1 MNYEDFYKDQQTLE
15 KIMAEKMQNAQK
27 SFKSITKNAEKGD
40 LKNLAKDVAL
50 LKSLLDEAKEL
61 SMKMDGLAEGFA
73 TKDYFE
79 SGDFARQ
86 IIEYCRQY
94 SVDVKGDFPTYELF
108 PYKVR
113 IDAENQDIYINRK
126 KIQCARPLRF
136 VQDIKLSREKYIRA
150 QFNVNQFLNELAAAY
165 DLAAIVKG
173 RKNNNMVAEYELH
186 LKDLYEYIAPTQRAR
201 REYDMN
207 NYAFDLAR
215 LYSSDVERT
224 KDNRK
229 YEFGTSKS
237 ASKLIRIL
245 DQNGAEQ
252 FLGTVRFYKTDY

>member
-1 MNYEDFYKDQQTLE
+1 MNYEDFYRELQALE
-15 KIMAEKMQNAQK
+15 KTAAEKLQNTQK
-27 SFKSITKNAEKGD
+27 SFKSITKNSEKGD
-40 LKNLAKDVAL
+40 LKSLAKDIAL
-50 LKSLLDEAKEL
+50 LKSFLGEFEDATAKVHSLTE
-61 SMKMDGLAEGFA
+61 SFDARA
-73 TKDYFE
+73 YFD

-86 IIEYCRQY
+86 IIEYCEQL
-94 SVDVKGDFPTYELF
+94 SVDVKGEFPTYEIF

-113 IDAENQDIYINRK
+113 IDAENQDLYVNRK
-126 KIQCARPLRF
+126 KIQCVRPLRF
-136 VQDIKLSREKYIRA
+136 VRDIKLSREKYIKA
-150 QFNVNQFLNELAAAY
+150 QFNVNLFLNELAAAY

-186 LKDLYEYIAPTQRAR
+186 LKDLYDYIAPTQRAR

-215 LYSSDVERT
+215 LYSSDLERT
-224 KDNRK
+224 RDNRK